1 MYMDEPAEAFLP
13 MPNGLR
19 LILGIFGLFV
29 IFFFAY
35 PSPLVAAAEAA
46 AKSLF

>member
-1 MYMDEPAEAFLP
+1 V
-13 MPNGLR
+13 
-19 LILGIFGLFV
+19 ILGVFGLFV
-29 IFFFAY
+29 ILFFVY

>member
-1 MYMDEPAEAFLP
+1 MNTSLTEVY
-13 MPNGLR
+13 GR
-19 LILGIFGLFV
+19 VILGVFGLFV
-29 IFFFAY
+29 ILFFVY